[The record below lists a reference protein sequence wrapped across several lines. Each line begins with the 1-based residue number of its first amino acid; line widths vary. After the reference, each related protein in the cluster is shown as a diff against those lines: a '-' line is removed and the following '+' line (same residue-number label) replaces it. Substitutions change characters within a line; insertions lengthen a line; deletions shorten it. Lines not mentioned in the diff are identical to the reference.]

1 VTGTRRGLAPS
12 GSGAVLASGAL
23 LGVGTASFVDQAVF
37 HLVLGWHH
45 FWDGSTPHAALVSD
59 GLFHAF
65 GWFATVGGLFL
76 LADLQ
81 RACPVS
87 RSRWWGG
94 VLLGLGGFQLYD
106 GLVQHTLLG
115 LHQIRYGVD
124 LLPYDLA
131 WDGVAVALLVAG
143 VVLVARSRR
152 PAREAGAVGVDVDAA
167 PVVPGSGGRA

>member
-1 VTGTRRGLAPS
+1 MIGARRGLAPS
-12 GSGAVLASGAL
+12 GRGAVVVSGAL
-23 LGVGTASFVDQAVF
+23 LGVGAASFVDQAVF
-37 HLVLGWHH
+37 HLVLGRHH

-87 RSRWWGG
+87 RPRWWGG

-106 GLVQHTLLG
+106 GVVQHLLLG

-124 LLPYDLA
+124 LLPYDVV
-131 WDGVAVALLVAG
+131 WNGVAVSLLVAG

-152 PAREAGAVGVDVDAA
+152 PARAEGTAAAAAA
-167 PVVPGSGGRA
+167 PAADGPRARA